1 MGQEE
6 RRAAQ
11 AQAESGSSPGGT
23 SHLDHDDHNED
34 DDNDDHDD
42 VHDDDHDDHD
52 DDHHD
57 DKGGFDLMMVIVGLW
72 RAEPGKVKAR
82 VVAAEN

>member
-1 MGQEE
+1 MC
-6 RRAAQ
+6 
-11 AQAESGSSPGGT
+11 PGHGK
-23 SHLDHDDHNED
+23 SFRSWLHPPDH
-34 DDNDDHDD
+34 HDD
-42 VHDDDHDDHD
+42 VHDDDHDAHD